1 MNARPPEQRKNGYED
16 ADFKTVISEIEEMHE
31 EIESVMASAR
41 GRVSGIKTRIKNR
54 IKIADKQLQIPPDVL
69 RAVLS
74 QRKLERQIENLAE
87 SVPDDLIEVFEDAA
101 GQFSLFKPDDG
112 EDAKPAAQAAAEK
125 RKADIQKVTDEEQA
139 QGAAALDE
147 LAGGEAAH

>member
-1 MNARPPEQRKNGYED
+1 MNTRPPEQRKNGYED

-74 QRKLERQIENLAE
+74 QRKLERQIENLAA

-101 GQFSLFKPDDG
+101 GQFSLFKSDDG

-147 LAGGEAAH
+147 LAGGEAVH